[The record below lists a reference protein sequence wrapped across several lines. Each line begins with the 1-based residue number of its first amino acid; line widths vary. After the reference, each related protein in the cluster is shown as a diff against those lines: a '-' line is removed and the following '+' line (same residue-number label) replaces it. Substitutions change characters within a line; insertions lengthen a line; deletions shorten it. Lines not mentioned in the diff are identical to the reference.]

1 MKKIAIIGAS
11 GSIGDAFLSYYLRDE
26 VVKTIYAFSRSQI
39 KSHDR
44 VIWHSIDIE
53 NEETIIVPH
62 DVVFDLVIIATGV
75 LHGMDLMPEKS
86 IKNLSKSNFEKCFA
100 INTIGPALVAKRF
113 IPRLS
118 PEGKMIFLSARV
130 GSISDNQLGGWYAYR
145 ASKAALNMV
154 IKNFAIEVARIKPA
168 ATILGLHP
176 GTVDS
181 ALSKPFQ
188 SRVAE
193 NKLFSPQDAVE
204 KMLHVI
210 EEVDSQDS
218 GKIFAWDGQE
228 IGY

>member
-1 MKKIAIIGAS
+1 MKKIAIIGVS

-26 VVKTIYAFSRSQI
+26 AVKTVHAFSRSQI

-53 NEETIIVPH
+53 NEETIIVP
-62 DVVFDLVIIATGV
+62 DDAVFDLVIIATGL
-75 LHGMDLMPEKS
+75 LHDNGLKPEKS
-86 IKNLSKSNFEKCFA
+86 IKDLSKSNFEKCFA
-100 INTIGPALVAKRF
+100 INTIGPVLVAKHF

-118 PEGKMIFLSARV
+118 PEGKLIFLSARV

-154 IKNFAIEVARIKPA
+154 IKNFAIEVVRTKADT
-168 ATILGLHP
+168 TIIGLHP

-193 NKLFSPQDAVE
+193 KNYFHPMMQ
-204 KMLHVI
+204 
-210 EEVDSQDS
+210 
-218 GKIFAWDGQE
+218 
-228 IGY
+228 